1 MRGGCH
7 ALGGGAD
14 KETPLDMQVAEADSG
29 SEAQVVK
36 SVVKSGVKMGGGIV
50 TVEEKRGGETTFFE
64 DAVGGGVS

>member
-1 MRGGCH
+1 
-7 ALGGGAD
+7 
-14 KETPLDMQVAEADSG
+14 MQVDETDSG

-36 SVVKSGVKMGGGIV
+36 SVVKSVVKMGDGIV